1 VHTAKV
7 LQERPEGKG
16 QLLKLPAVDDTL
28 RAKLDDLKSALNG
41 KALKA
46 CR

>member
-7 LQERPEGKG
+7 VQERTEGKG
-16 QLLKLPAVDDTL
+16 QLLRLPAVDDTL
-28 RAKLDDLKSALNG
+28 RAKLDDLKPALNG